1 MLMEDPLNT
10 GWKVSGK
17 NKEAGTIMKQR
28 KKTYNDFGK
37 KTTVYLNR
45 LMSLHSSPSINAG
58 KFP

>member
-37 KTTVYLNR
+37 
-45 LMSLHSSPSINAG
+45 INDCV
-58 KFP
+58 PEQTYVPTLIP